1 MNRQFEI
8 KNSMEKEKLIL
19 ITGTAGFIGFHLAK
33 LFLSNNWTVL
43 GIDGMTDYYDVE
55 LKNHRHQILSK
66 SKKFI
71 KYEFFLQDLNK
82 LVQVVKKYK
91 PLIVIHL
98 AAQAGV
104 RYSLENPRE
113 YLNSN
118 IVSTFNLLEVLKT
131 IKIKHFLISSTSSVY
146 GNNDN
151 QPFKEILATDHPIS
165 IYAATKKSCEIL
177 CHSYSHLFNIPTTI
191 FRFFT
196 VYGPWGRPDM
206 ALFKFT
212 RKILNDEKIDI
223 YNYGDL
229 ERDFTYID
237 DLVDAIYKLVSI
249 SPAKDLQN
257 KIVDDSLSNLA
268 PYRIV
273 NIGNSKPIN
282 LLKYIEVLE
291 KTLGIKA
298 KKNLIENQVGD
309 VKSTWSD
316 IGLIKSLVHFYPKT
330 SIEIGIKKFIDW
342 YKDYY
347 KLKT

>member
-1 MNRQFEI
+1 
-8 KNSMEKEKLIL
+8 MEKEKLIL

-55 LKNHRHQILSK
+55 LKKHRHQILSK

-71 KYEFFLQDLNK
+71 KYEFCLEDFNK

-118 IVSTFNLLEVLKT
+118 IVSTFNLRSLKT

-165 IYAATKKSCEIL
+165 IYARQKNHVRFCVIPIL
-177 CHSYSHLFNIPTTI
+177 TYLTFLLLFLG
-191 FRFFT
+191 FLQ
-196 VYGPWGRPDM
+196 YM
-206 ALFKFT
+206 AL
-212 RKILNDEKIDI
+212 
-223 YNYGDL
+223 G
-229 ERDFTYID
+229 D
-237 DLVDAIYKLVSI
+237 DLIWLC
-249 SPAKDLQN
+249 L
-257 KIVDDSLSNLA
+257 NL
-268 PYRIV
+268 PE
-273 NIGNSKPIN
+273 
-282 LLKYIEVLE
+282 KY
-291 KTLGIKA
+291 
-298 KKNLIENQVGD
+298 
-309 VKSTWSD
+309 
-316 IGLIKSLVHFYPKT
+316 
-330 SIEIGIKKFIDW
+330 
-342 YKDYY
+342 
-347 KLKT
+347 